1 MEYSQLIKQ
10 DNKLIL
16 WSIPIVLFLSHLSIN
31 TYFPNLIINMIGI
44 MLVTIT
50 LILIC
55 RNLKLPFSIV
65 LAFLITH
72 YQYKEHS
79 CNNRNSTYCLRYCND
94 MVLRYT

>member
-1 MEYSQLIKQ
+1 MEYSQFIKQ

-79 CNNRNSTYCLRYCND
+79 CNNIP
-94 MVLRYT
+94 VFH